1 MTGEAM
7 SGQAIGG
14 QATSSPGKNGWRVTV
29 LGGGAWGTALA
40 LAMLRAGHSVRLY
53 ARDPQTVAAIGR
65 GENPRYLP
73 GIAIAPG
80 IEATSDIEAALA
92 DADCVLAVT
101 PAQSLRATLA
111 AARDHMPAG
120 IPLVLCAKGIERDT
134 GALLSAI
141 VEEILP
147 KNPVAAL
154 SGPSFATDVARGL
167 PTAVVVAARDEMLA
181 ADLAARFSA
190 ENLRCYSSSDLIGVE
205 IGGALKNV
213 FAIAAGAVIGAG
225 LGASAQ
231 AAMVTRGFVELRRIG
246 AAFGAR
252 PETLMGLSGL
262 GDLLLTCSSAQSRNF
277 AYGLALGQG
286 KALSGLPLAEGV
298 PTAAIAARI
307 AAERGIDAPIISAV
321 AAILDGKVTIDQAV
335 TALMTRPLKTE
346 TND

>member
-1 MTGEAM
+1 MSGEAM
-7 SGQAIGG
+7 GG
-14 QATSSPGKNGWRVTV
+14 QQMGNEGAGNPAKSGWRVTV

-80 IEATSDIEAALA
+80 IEATSDIETALA
-92 DADCVLAVT
+92 GADCVLAVT

-111 AARDHMPAG
+111 AAKDHMPDG

-147 KNPVAAL
+147 RNPVAAL

-213 FAIAAGAVIGAG
+213 FAIAAGAVTGAG

-286 KALSGLPLAEGV
+286 KTLSGLPLAEGV

-307 AAERGIDAPIISAV
+307 AVGRGIDAPIISAV

-346 TND
+346 TKD

>member
-1 MTGEAM
+1 MTGR
-7 SGQAIGG
+7 GQ
-14 QATSSPGKNGWRVTV
+14 SGWRVAV

-40 LAMLRAGHSVRLY
+40 LAMLRAGHAVRLY
-53 ARDPQTVAAIGR
+53 ARDEESVAAIRG

-73 GIAIAPG
+73 GIALETG
-80 IEATSDIEAALA
+80 IEATSDIGTALA
-92 DADCVLAVT
+92 DADCVLAVA
-101 PAQSLRATLA
+101 PAQALRAMLSA
-111 AARDHMPAG
+111 AKTHMPKAV
-120 IPLVLCAKGIERDT
+120 PLVLCAKGIERDT

-147 KNPVAAL
+147 DNPVAAL

-167 PTAVVVAARDEMLA
+167 PTAVVVAARGDDLA
-181 ADLAARFSA
+181 AELAARFSA
-190 ENLRCYSSSDLIGVE
+190 ENLRCYSSDDLIGVE

-213 FAIAAGAVIGAG
+213 FAIAAGAVTGAG

-246 AAFGAR
+246 AAFGAK

-286 KALSGLPLAEGV
+286 KPLAGLPLAEGV

-307 AAERGIDAPIISAV
+307 AAERDIDAPIIAAV
-321 AAILDGKVTIDQAV
+321 SAILDGTITIRQAV
-335 TALMTRPLKTE
+335 SALMTRPLKTE
-346 TND
+346 TDL

>member
-1 MTGEAM
+1 MTRKA
-7 SGQAIGG
+7 S
-14 QATSSPGKNGWRVTV
+14 TGWRVAV

-40 LAMLRAGHSVRLY
+40 LAMLRAGHSVRLF
-53 ARDPQTVAAIGR
+53 ARDPETVAAIDR

-73 GIAIAPG
+73 GIALDPG
-80 IEATSDIEAALA
+80 IAATSDIKLALA
-92 DADCVLAVT
+92 DADCVLAVA
-101 PAQSLRATLA
+101 PAQSLRAMLTA
-111 AARDHMPAG
+111 ASSHVPKG
-120 IPLVLCAKGIERDT
+120 VPLVLCAKGIERDT
-134 GALLSAI
+134 GALLSSIA
-141 VEEILP
+141 EEILP
-147 KNPVAAL
+147 ANPVAAL

-167 PTAVVVAARDEMLA
+167 PTAVVVAARDEALA

-190 ENLRCYSSSDLIGVE
+190 ENLRCYSSDDLIGVE

-213 FAIAAGAVIGAG
+213 FAIAAGAVTGAG

-246 AAFGAR
+246 AAFGAK

-286 KALSGLPLAEGV
+286 KPLAGLPLAEGV

-307 AAERGIDAPIISAV
+307 AGERRIDAPIIAAV
-321 AAILDGKVTIDQAV
+321 AAILDGTVTIDQAV
-335 TALMTRPLKTE
+335 SALMTRPLKTE
-346 TND
+346 TDM